1 MEWISKW
8 NFNFQVCVQEK
19 LQQLIWGVLVGFS
32 PRFPSTEKFRKA
44 FFWTDVVIQLEAFY
58 IIAVTL
64 QRHSPVPDS
73 CQSWQVP
80 GVPQPNEVTKALT
93 SSLSMH
99 ACCIHTISYKYNTIR
114 YHTIQCDTSPSLEVM
129 VQLSSSEFT
138 FHWMITGSRWL
149 SSIHNFGRVA
159 EFHFQTKGLS
169 SKKGWHVCFLHEE
182 TRYGFSIHEE
192 ICHLRDFLKPLNQSP
207 CFFSI
212 LSPRGPQQHSHPLP
226 GVSWN
231 LDATGQMNRIES
243 WMYLTRCVCVCTSM
257 CT

>member
-169 SKKGWHVCFLHEE
+169 SKKRMACMFSSWRNQIWFFYPWRNLPSA
-182 TRYGFSIHEE
+182 GFSETSQSISM
-192 ICHLRDFLKPLNQSP
+192 FLLHPVTSRSP
-207 CFFSI
+207 T
-212 LSPRGPQQHSHPLP
+212 
-226 GVSWN
+226 
-231 LDATGQMNRIES
+231 A
-243 WMYLTRCVCVCTSM
+243 
-257 CT
+257 

>member
-1 MEWISKW
+1 MCTRETPATD
-8 NFNFQVCVQEK
+8 
-19 LQQLIWGVLVGFS
+19 LIWVFVGFS
-32 PRFPSTEKFRKA
+32 RSSEGHPVNHGKCLGSPSPMRWQRPWPRHKFDMSTRSCTGIKP
-44 FFWTDVVIQLEAFY
+44 VY
-58 IIAVTL
+58 AV
-64 QRHSPVPDS
+64 
-73 CQSWQVP
+73 CI
-80 GVPQPNEVTKALT
+80 
-93 SSLSMH
+93 SMH
-99 ACCIHTISYKYNTIR
+99 ANCRHTISYKYNTIR

-169 SKKGWHVCFLHEE
+169 SKKRWHVCFLHEE

-243 WMYLTRCVCVCTSM
+243 WMYLTRCVCVCAHQCVRSIHDNKYWWYENVYIEK
-257 CT
+257 